1 MSDVRVLTDNGSS
14 SASAK
19 ICQRS
24 CAPMA
29 GVRAT
34 GRSLPCVAGAQGSS
48 SVTRIAGFDDASKA
62 AEKFPTRTPA
72 SLIGGCWRED
82 RGSWE
87 KASAPYSPVPMPSRP
102 RLFDACPQGAPRSS
116 SSRGAAASHVHS
128 PTWTCASLCHPS
140 AAGELASTGHPR
152 PSSVQLGPGCGKD
165 WCGLSWWRSRARS
178 ILQHRRTRNA
188 LRRCYNA
195 MFLSYVF
202 FYNYYSS
209 VIDSV
214 AVIFWKTRG
223 GPASWGDLLSLLSL
237 A

>member
-1 MSDVRVLTDNGSS
+1 MASHGPQCGRMSDVRVLTDNGSS

-19 ICQRS
+19 TCQRS

-87 KASAPYSPVPMPSRP
+87 RASAPYSPVPMPSRP

-128 PTWTCASLCHPS
+128 PTWTCASLCHLS
-140 AAGELASTGHPR
+140 AAGSFLR
-152 PSSVQLGPGCGKD
+152 PVIPG
-165 WCGLSWWRSRARS
+165 RP
-178 ILQHRRTRNA
+178 Q
-188 LRRCYNA
+188 
-195 MFLSYVF
+195 
-202 FYNYYSS
+202 YSS
-209 VIDSV
+209 VLGAGRIGVDYL
-214 AVIFWKTRG
+214 G
-223 GPASWGDLLSLLSL
+223 GVPVHARFCSIG
-237 A
+237 APGTP